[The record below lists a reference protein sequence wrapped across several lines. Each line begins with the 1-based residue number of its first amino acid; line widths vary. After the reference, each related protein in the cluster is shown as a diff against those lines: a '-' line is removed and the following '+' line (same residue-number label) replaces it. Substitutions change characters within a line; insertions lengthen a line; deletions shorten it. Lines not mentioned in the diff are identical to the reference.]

1 MDFVL
6 ATNNRKKVEEM
17 RHIIGLMDKE
27 TRLFSLDDF
36 PAFEE
41 AVEDGD
47 TFEANAVKKAEH
59 VARHTRMMAIADDSG
74 LEVDALEGAPGV
86 YSARYA
92 GEDADD
98 AANNKKLLDALKDVS
113 DEERGARFVCCIA
126 IASKEGT
133 KTFTGHVNGRIGRE
147 PKGVSGFGYDPLF
160 FPEGKNKT
168 FAEMGDADKNVISH
182 RAMALRELQKYLLE
196 KSGYIRG
203 F

>member
-6 ATNNRKKVEEM
+6 ATNNKKKIEEM

-59 VARHTRMMAIADDSG
+59 VARHTGMTAIADDSG
-74 LEVDALEGAPGV
+74 LEVYALDGAPGV

-92 GEDADD
+92 GEPSDD
-98 AANNKKLLDALKDVS
+98 AANNRKLLDELKNVS
-113 DEERGARFVCCIA
+113 DDKRGARFVCCIA
-126 IASKEGT
+126 LASKEGIE
-133 KTFTGHVNGRIGRE
+133 TFTGYVSGVIGRE
-147 PKGVSGFGYDPLF
+147 SKGYSGFGYDPLF
-160 FPEGKNKT
+160 YPEGGKRT
-168 FAEMGDADKNVISH
+168 FAEMRDTEKNSISH
-182 RAMALRELQKYLLE
+182 RAMALRELQKHLLE